1 MSDLIYH
8 LIIILQATL
17 LIILFFR
24 PRKERI
30 VIQTEV
36 KPITKATI
44 DSEKVKD
51 NLKNLNNL
59 KNLQTTQQNSQSD
72 KSKQAQSLTDT
83 GKSEISGI
91 KDILDEERIYIVLE
105 GGNSAIWDIDFVSD
119 ICFFSPRYYTMLGFE
134 PNEFP
139 AKFEHWFNLV
149 HEDDKDIVSKVIQ
162 DHREN
167 RIKQF
172 EVEFKMSTK
181 FGSWRWILGKGK
193 IIKRDKNGKPLRMV
207 GTNTDIT
214 DWKNSIIALKE
225 SKERYFELIESLPM
239 GLVVLINKK
248 CVFANPKAT
257 RILKSEKINFLLE
270 KEIFPEI
277 FLSEVIDNQQE
288 IKTPTMD
295 NKSII
300 NLELSISKIFFQ
312 GESALQIAFQ
322 DITLRKLLEG
332 NLLQSQKMEAIGKL
346 AGGVA
351 HDFNNILTTILG
363 YSELILSKNDIQSD
377 LKESVLEIEQS
388 AKRAAS
394 LTHQLLAYSRKQILK
409 QESLDCNSIIEN
421 MRKMLSPLIGEKVKL
436 EVNLEK
442 NLPFIKGDKHQIEQ
456 IIMNLVVNAKDAM
469 PNGGVLKIVTESKFE
484 LDINYTILKISDS
497 GIGIKKEDVPYI
509 FEPFFTTK
517 ETGKGTG
524 LGLSVVYG
532 IVNQHNGTI
541 NIETILEKG
550 TTFIIEFPS
559 TKLDNVMLIN
569 GKTDCLNKD
578 KNLHSTKINQQ
589 ITVLLVEDEI
599 SVLNLTS
606 LILKK
611 SGLTILKA
619 QNLAEAKKIVD
630 SDEKIDLLFSDI
642 VLPDGSGKQVATY
655 FISKRGSEKILFTS
669 GYTDEPEENLSL
681 NGKYYPFILKPYS
694 IDNLISKIIEI
705 NNRSV

>member
-83 GKSEISGI
+83 GKSETSGI

-248 CVFANPKAT
+248 CVFANPKAA